1 MLRLKRAAQAAA
13 LVLIAGCTADAGKV
27 LGPSDGPSRVISD
40 AAHAG
45 AVPGFYFLP
54 PMVPQ
59 PSYSGTFDAG
69 LTPRV
74 EICELSGTSCGANI
88 ATFAFGTGSSNV
100 RLSAADQSYQ
110 VNWHTKDYNLNVA
123 TMYRISVYQGT
134 FLLGF
139 ADVDVVGSGKDLKN
153 VDTQQ
158 FIALLDD
165 RTLPIKF
172 RVETGIVR
180 EILVTPATAEVNVGG
195 TQQFT
200 ATLVDLHGN
209 AVAGP
214 AVTWSSSAAAVATV
228 DGTGLATGVSPGT
241 AMITASIGYVSGSAT
256 LTVVQPNLPPVANPD
271 TFQAIGN
278 VTVPVAAPGV
288 LANDT
293 DPDGDA
299 LGVVADTVATANG
312 GTAILHADGS
322 FTYLS
327 AAGFTGTDSFE
338 YQVTDGIE
346 MATATVTI
354 TVATRVWYVSNAG
367 TAPGDGRDAS
377 PFVALKSAEAAAA
390 AGETIF
396 LLAGDGST
404 TGYDEGIIL
413 KNGQSLTGQGV
424 AADVAVTLNGQQVV
438 LLDAGSAP
446 TVTRTDAGTTV
457 QLAVGNT
464 VQGVHVASSNGA
476 GIAGSGFGTFTASA
490 VSVGVLGGAAL
501 EVQNGTVAASLGSV
515 SSSNSAGAG
524 LSLVG
529 LSGSLSATGGAING
543 AAGAGVAIS
552 GGNAG
557 VDYAGSISGSGAG
570 AAVIAGRTGGAV
582 VLSGSISDTGNGI
595 VAQNNTG
602 GTISFT
608 GSSKSLS
615 TGAANGVTLANNSG
629 AAVVFGGGGL
639 AISTTTGTG
648 FSATGGGTVTVT
660 GANNTVSAAGG
671 RAVNVVGA
679 TIGAS
684 GISFRSVSASGGA
697 NAIVLSNTGAANGF
711 QVTGDGSTPG
721 SGGIIQNTT
730 DDAVVVTNAVN
741 VELEF
746 MRVLAPAG
754 DGVSLSGVTGF
765 ALNGTLISGTGDHG
779 VRVSGGSGFSMLNGT
794 RIENAGDANGEHGV
808 FFANATGT
816 AVIDNSTVFN
826 ARRDLVHVAQTSTG
840 LTLEVRNGSVLE
852 FAAGRTAADF
862 AGSAIVVA
870 PNGTS
875 AVTVSVIG
883 STFRNIVGNSL
894 RMAATAAGASG
905 SSSLTFA
912 SNQVTST
919 VAGKGGSVL
928 VQGLGSTTTVVSV
941 TDNVFTNVSGNG
953 LVNADAKNTST
964 VRGTIARNS
973 ISDAQAAGIVVTVD
987 DGGTSRVVVDDNK
1000 IRRVGSDAIQAS
1012 NFGGAGTSSLDVV
1025 VTNNSID
1032 THSTSPGTAFLGG
1045 IVVFGFE
1052 DNTCLAL
1059 TGNTVLNAAAGFSE
1073 VYLENGGGSFQ
1084 YEEVPNTAAVGNV
1097 TPAFVQ
1103 SQNTAASVSVNGA
1116 VALSNGVSC
1125 ARPFLHPPSAD
1136 PPRAITI
1143 GRERRRL
1150 SGSAGGL
1157 GGPEAVSAEGAAA
1170 ELPLPGGGRAGRER
1184 LADDGSGAADADVA
1198 ALAAAQRLG
1207 HQLRRRGGGA
1217 QAHAPALPGLQAQRR
1232 AAARGDAHL
1241 VGGAVLHAHG
1251 DAVDGGGRLVRHR
1264 LGVAAGAAARGAA
1277 GEKGHQGGQRKSVH
1291 ASLRVLVGRKRGAA
1305 DRRVGRPGDCAYEG
1319 GLQVKTAS

>member
-74 EICELSGTSCGANI
+74 EICALSGASCGATI

-100 RLSAADQSYQ
+100 RVSAADQQYQ

-172 RVETGIVR
+172 RIETGIVR

-200 ATLVDLHGN
+200 ATLIDLHGDT
-209 AVAGP
+209 VTGP

-228 DGTGLATGVSPGT
+228 DGSGLATGVAPGT
-241 AMITASIGYVSGSAT
+241 ATITASIGYVSGSAT

-299 LGVVADTVATANG
+299 LGVVAGTVTTANG
-312 GTAILHADGS
+312 GTAILNADGS

-327 AAGFTGTDSFE
+327 AAGFTGTDSFD

-346 MATATVTI
+346 TATGTVTI
-354 TVATRVWYVSNAG
+354 AVATRVWYVSNAG

-377 PFVALKSAEAAAA
+377 PFVALKSAEAASA

-413 KNGQSLTGQGV
+413 KNGQSLTGQGI
-424 AADVAVTLNGQQVV
+424 AADVTVTLNGQQVV

-457 QLAVGNT
+457 QLASGNT
-464 VQGVHVASSNGA
+464 VQGLHVASSNGA

-501 EVQNGTVAASLGSV
+501 ELQNGTVAASLGSV

-557 VDYAGSISGSGAG
+557 IDYAGSISGSGAG
-570 AAVIAGRTGGAV
+570 AAVISGRTGGAV
-582 VLSGSISDTGNGI
+582 VLSGAISDTGNGI
-595 VAQNNTG
+595 VVQNNTG
-602 GTISFT
+602 GTVSFT

-629 AAVVFGGGGL
+629 SAVVFGGGGL
-639 AISTTTGTG
+639 AIATTTGTG

-660 GANNTVSAAGG
+660 GANNAIGAAGG
-671 RAVNVVGA
+671 TALRVENT

-684 GISFRSVSASGGA
+684 GLTFRSISASGGA
-697 NAIVLSNTGAANGF
+697 NGIVLANTGAVNGL
-711 QVTGDGSTPG
+711 QVTGDGATAG
-721 SGGIIQNTT
+721 SGGTIQG
-730 DDAVVVTNAVN
+730 
-741 VELEF
+741 
-746 MRVLAPAG
+746 MSG
-754 DGVSLSGVTGF
+754 DGVLLSDARNAELAYVTIQNNQGNGV
-765 ALNGTLISGTGDHG
+765 HG
-779 VRVSGGSGFSMLNGT
+779 SDVVNV
-794 RIENAGDANGEHGV
+794 RIENASVLNNGD
-808 FFANATGT
+808 NAAADEAG
-816 AVIDNSTVFN
+816 IRFDNLGGSSAIENTTV
-826 ARRDLVHVAQTSTG
+826 A
-840 LTLEVRNGSVLE
+840 GSVE
-852 FAAGRTAADF
+852 NNVR
-862 AGSAIVVA
+862 VV
-870 PNGTS
+870 NTSGTLS
-875 AVTVSVIG
+875 LLAVIG
-883 STFRNIVGNSL
+883 STFRDNS
-894 RMAATAAGASG
+894 AATGTDGLRVAAAGTAEMTVSVQGSHFLRHRGTGVSAGTEGSG
-905 SSSLTFA
+905 VLDLTVSGGSLVSNNVGVSIVHNSTGSLTFDVLNIGVITGHVSSPINVNRGLLA
-912 SNQVTST
+912 SAGSTFSGTVSGNTIGTVGVTNSGATAGPGIRVVANGSGTTTVAATNNVIREVANRGIDVLAREGNGTLNATITGNSVALTSPLSGDGIRVDAGVLTTDQVKVCAVINGNTSST
-919 VAGKGGSVL
+919 VAGLNGIRVR
-928 VQGLGSTTTVVSV
+928 QRFLGTTFQLAGYAGAPTNNAAVVA
-941 TDNVFTNVSGNG
+941 F
-953 LVNADAKNTST
+953 LTST
-964 VRGTIARNS
+964 
-973 ISDAQAAGIVVTVD
+973 
-987 DGGTSRVVVDDNK
+987 
-1000 IRRVGSDAIQAS
+1000 
-1012 NFGGAGTSSLDVV
+1012 
-1025 VTNNSID
+1025 
-1032 THSTSPGTAFLGG
+1032 
-1045 IVVFGFE
+1045 
-1052 DNTCLAL
+1052 
-1059 TGNTVLNAAAGFSE
+1059 NTVATASAD
-1073 VYLENGGGSFQ
+1073 NGG
-1084 YEEVPNTAAVGNV
+1084 
-1097 TPAFVQ
+1097 
-1103 SQNTAASVSVNGA
+1103 
-1116 VALSNGVSC
+1116 
-1125 ARPFLHPPSAD
+1125 
-1136 PPRAITI
+1136 
-1143 GRERRRL
+1143 
-1150 SGSAGGL
+1150 
-1157 GGPEAVSAEGAAA
+1157 
-1170 ELPLPGGGRAGRER
+1170 PGFT
-1184 LADDGSGAADADVA
+1184 
-1198 ALAAAQRLG
+1198 
-1207 HQLRRRGGGA
+1207 
-1217 QAHAPALPGLQAQRR
+1217 
-1232 AAARGDAHL
+1232 
-1241 VGGAVLHAHG
+1241 
-1251 DAVDGGGRLVRHR
+1251 
-1264 LGVAAGAAARGAA
+1264 GVASCP
-1277 GEKGHQGGQRKSVH
+1277 Q
-1291 ASLRVLVGRKRGAA
+1291 
-1305 DRRVGRPGDCAYEG
+1305 P
-1319 GLQVKTAS
+1319 